1 MKEQNEQGNG
11 LQELLIEEMRDIY
24 HAEGQL
30 LKALPKMTKAAQS
43 ERLKEAFE
51 RHLEETEQHV
61 ERLER
66 AFEALGEPVK
76 AKKCLAMEGLIAEGK
91 EIMEEHSESPMM
103 DAALICAAQKIEH
116 YEIAT
121 YGTICTWSD
130 LLGLDEVSD
139 LLKET
144 LDEEK
149 TADELL
155 TEVAESEINVEAVHD
170 QEEE

>member
-1 MKEQNEQGNG
+1 
-11 LQELLIEEMRDIY
+11 
-24 HAEGQL
+24 
-30 LKALPKMTKAAQS
+30 
-43 ERLKEAFE
+43 
-51 RHLEETEQHV
+51 
-61 ERLER
+61 
-66 AFEALGEPVK
+66 
-76 AKKCLAMEGLIAEGK
+76 MEGLIAEGK
-91 EIMEEHSESPMM
+91 QIMEEHSESSMM

-149 TADELL
+149 TTDELL
-155 TEVAESEINVEAVHD
+155 TEVAESEINVEAVHE
-170 QEEE
+170 QGEE